1 MRTPSLLFSAAILFH
16 LATSSNLTAQT
27 WKFVKTKDGTSLY
40 TRQEKNSQLKSFRAE
55 AIMRT
60 DIEKISALIGN
71 PLNHDWWGTD
81 VSLVKVL
88 AYEKE
93 KHIRY
98 YVVYDVPWPFTD
110 RDMASDVV
118 ISKDTASGIRVVLS
132 RPLPGVIPEK
142 PGLIRITNFWQKW
155 TLRPLNNG
163 TVSVTLEGFVDPA
176 GKVPAWLYNLVI
188 IDSPLKLMR
197 EVEKRVCAK

>member
-1 MRTPSLLFSAAILFH
+1 VRTGSPFCPLVILLFIAASLPV
-16 LATSSNLTAQT
+16 SAQT
-27 WKFVKTKDGTSLY
+27 WKFVKEKDGIMLY
-40 TRQEKNSQLKSFRAE
+40 TKQEKNSQLKSFRAE
-55 AIMRT
+55 AIMKT

-118 ISKDTASGIRVVLS
+118 ITRDTASGIRVVFS

-163 TVSVTLEGFVDPA
+163 TVAVTLEGFVDPA

-197 EVEKRVCAK
+197 EVERRVGVK

>member
-1 MRTPSLLFSAAILFH
+1 MRALSFLISATILLQFAIHSPL
-16 LATSSNLTAQT
+16 SAQT
-27 WKFVKTKDGTSLY
+27 WKFVKEKDGIKLY
-40 TRQEKNSQLKSFRAE
+40 TKQEKNSSLKSFRAE

-60 DIEKISALIGN
+60 DIEKISGLIGN

-88 AYEKE
+88 EYEKE

-118 ISKDTASGIRVVLS
+118 ISKDTATGVRIVFS
-132 RPLPGVIPEK
+132 RPLPGVVPQK

-163 TVSVTLEGFVDPA
+163 TVGVTLEGFVDPA

-197 EVEKRVCAK
+197 EVERRVGVK